1 MLIDFEKLS
10 LRTGN
15 ILKNAGI
22 TDTNQLKGVDL
33 KAKIDNTL
41 GYSYKRAYG
50 KSAPRKRKP
59 TAWMNFGRKSYLE
72 LIEYLAKEFI
82 TTEA

>member
-1 MLIDFEKLS
+1 MLIDFENLS
-10 LRTGN
+10 VRTGA

-33 KAKIDNTL
+33 KSKIDNTAGWHNPKTHPKL
-41 GYSYKRAYG
+41 RK
-50 KSAPRKRKP
+50 KRKP
-59 TAWMNFGRKSYLE
+59 DSWANFGRKSYHE

-82 TTEA
+82 NG